1 MLTFLY
7 KGEARRGD
15 KTNQPV
21 ANYWCVVSTKG
32 LSVCDV
38 LMCSS
43 SFYLSLFFYFLFF
56 ILLTSSM
63 YTCPRPVRLRGGP
76 GPGVGSEGCEG
87 GLRATMKHELLLLGP
102 FCLLCNCKCCT
113 TKFPCFLFF
122 SLYFHLMFWQNYP
135 LVYLLPW
142 MDFRWDQRILL
153 PVFRWKQLLTR
164 LIILRSID

>member
-21 ANYWCVVSTKG
+21 ANYWCVVQASI
-32 LSVCDV
+32 
-38 LMCSS
+38 
-43 SFYLSLFFYFLFF
+43 SLYFFYFLFF

-113 TKFPCFLFF
+113 TKLPCFLFF

-153 PVFRWKQLLTR
+153 PVFWWKQLLTR